1 MSRLRKIATNTI
13 IQMTGRVIGTLFGVF
28 TIAVMTRALG
38 ADGYGQ
44 YTLAFTF
51 LAVAGAIVDFGFTL
65 TTTQMISE
73 KHADES
79 RIVSNAMT
87 LRIISG
93 VFFFGLA
100 AVVGF
105 MMPYEPIVKITIAIG
120 TFSFFFM
127 TLSQMFMGVFQKH
140 LSMWRPAVAEAV
152 SRGIILGLVIYLAT
166 QGASVAHMMGAF
178 GIGNA
183 IMALINIG
191 FASKLTRIRL
201 MFETKMVKTFVS
213 RSWPIAISIFFNLLY
228 LKGDIIFLSFYRSD
242 AEIGLYGAAYKV
254 LDVIAVI
261 PTMFMGLI
269 LPMLVGAW
277 TAHKKNDFYKLL
289 QQAFD
294 LFGLLAFP
302 ILGGTMILAGPL
314 MALVAGD
321 EFLASGT
328 YLAILML
335 ANTVVFFGILSA
347 HTVVALNKQK
357 AILPAYFFTAIVAIV
372 LYLITIPRF
381 GAYGAAW
388 TTLISEILIASLTTY
403 MVVRVSKFIP
413 KLRNTG
419 IYLLS
424 TIAMTSLGFLYML
437 SLDALTILNI
447 VGIIAVSGVFYAGSV
462 IALGGIKL
470 NTIKEIL
477 GRT

>member
-1 MSRLRKIATNTI
+1 MSRLRKIASNTI
-13 IQMTGRVIGTLFGVF
+13 IQMIGRVIGTLFGVL

-93 VFFFGLA
+93 IFFFGLA
-100 AVVGF
+100 AIIGYL
-105 MMPYEPIVKITIAIG
+105 MPYEPIVKLTIAVG

-140 LSMWRPAVAEAV
+140 LSMWRPAVAEAL
-152 SRGIILGLVIYLAT
+152 SRGVILGIIIYLAM

-178 GIGNA
+178 AVGNGL
-183 IMALINIG
+183 MALINIG
-191 FASKLTRIRL
+191 FARKLTRIRL
-201 MFETKMVKTFVS
+201 LFESAMMKKFIS

-254 LDVIAVI
+254 LDVISVV

-277 TAHKKNDFYKLL
+277 TQHKKQDFYKLL

-302 ILGGTMILAGPL
+302 ILGGTLILAGPL
-314 MALVAGD
+314 MALVAGP
-321 EFLASGT
+321 EFLASGP
-328 YLAILML
+328 YLIILML
-335 ANTVVFFGILSA
+335 ANTIVFFGILFA
-347 HTVVALNKQK
+347 HTIVALNKQK
-357 AILPAYFFTAIVAIV
+357 AILPAYFITAVIAIV

-381 GAYGAAW
+381 GAFGAAW
-388 TTLISEILIASLTTY
+388 TTLISEILIATMTTA
-403 MVVRVSKFIP
+403 MVVRVSKFRP
-413 KLRNTG
+413 KFKNS
-419 IYLLS
+419 IKYLLS
-424 TIAMTSLGFLYML
+424 TIAMTSLGFMYIL
-437 SLDALTILNI
+437 SLDALTYMHII
-447 VGIIAVSGVFYAGSV
+447 GIITVSAIFYAGSV
-462 IALGGIKL
+462 IALGGVKMA
-470 NTIKEIL
+470 TIREIL